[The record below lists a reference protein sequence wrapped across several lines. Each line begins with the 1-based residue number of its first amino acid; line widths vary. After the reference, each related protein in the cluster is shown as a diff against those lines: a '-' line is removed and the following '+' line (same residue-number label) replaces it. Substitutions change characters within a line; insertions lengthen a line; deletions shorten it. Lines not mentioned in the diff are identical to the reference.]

1 LAVSVFKSTRSAP
14 FQWVTDNQRLFPDVC
29 SKTEN
34 GFVIQENCFVGTGG
48 RNILNKKLNDFSDM
62 IFGAGT
68 APRYTGLAE
77 AMIRHGSRPEPAHF
91 AVSISFNLSL

>member
-1 LAVSVFKSTRSAP
+1 L
-14 FQWVTDNQRLFPDVC
+14 VTDNQWLFPDVC

-62 IFGAGT
+62 IFGAAT
-68 APRYTGLAE
+68 AARYMGLAA
-77 AMIRHGSRPEPAHF
+77 AMIRDASRPSSPSAF
-91 AVSISFNLSL
+91 PSIVPFGQAARDRKG